1 VPERRRHR
9 SRHPPPVSALAATA
23 AGGSLVLVQLLA
35 LEADPVALLLAV
47 GAERGGHQGHAA
59 AWADRRTVVVI
70 HAMSIPGST
79 ALSLEDGVAVAMG
92 DSPLAMLTAINLSD
106 AQGVGAR
113 FAVH

>member
-1 VPERRRHR
+1 M
-9 SRHPPPVSALAATA
+9 A

-35 LEADPVALLLAV
+35 FEADPVALVLVV

-70 HAMSIPGST
+70 HAVSIPGSA
-79 ALSLEDGVAVAMG
+79 ALSLKDHVAVAMG
-92 DSPLAMLTAINLSD
+92 DSPLATLAAINLSG